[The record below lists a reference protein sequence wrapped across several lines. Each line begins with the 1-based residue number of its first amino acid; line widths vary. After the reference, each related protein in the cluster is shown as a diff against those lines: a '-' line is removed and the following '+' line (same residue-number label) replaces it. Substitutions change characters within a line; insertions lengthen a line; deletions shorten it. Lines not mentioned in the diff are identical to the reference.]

1 MKYLGS
7 ICKRVRAVGM
17 TECSKVKGSRR
28 QHPPGQHGADRK
40 KKSDYA
46 KHLMEKQKIRWT
58 YNISEKQFYNTFQE
72 AVRRK
77 GVTGTILL
85 QLLESRL
92 DNVVFRSGLVGT
104 RAQGRQL
111 INHGHFLVN
120 GKPVNIA
127 SYRLRPTDKVSVRD
141 KSRSLVKTMQ
151 RGWLGRLAK
160 LGPRA
165 PRDRVRDDPRETP
178 TRPDLRR
185 KSRYRV
191 LLSLIDRQK
200 QLQSQLAK
208 AGFCFSRGRGP

>member
-127 SYRLRPTDKVSVRD
+127 SYRLKPTDKVSVRD

-151 RGWLGRLAK
+151 RGWLK
-160 LGPRA
+160 
-165 PRDRVRDDPRETP
+165 
-178 TRPDLRR
+178 PDWLNCDLERQEIEYVMIPER
-185 KSRYRV
+185 HQLDQTFEESLVIEFYSR
-191 LLSLIDRQK
+191 
-200 QLQSQLAK
+200 
-208 AGFCFSRGRGP
+208 